1 MTLLWLSLHLD
12 YYFSPELD
20 GNLGKTELENERCYE
35 MPCVLAQAFGT
46 GAGRLCISP
55 ATWAHVCGAH
65 MLPLPS
71 ETGEGALASHEE
83 AFWSLSNVS
92 FPPGDLL
99 STKWQCPQVMH
110 YSAATW
116 GPQMCCA
123 SSSQDVLCPGDM
135 APVLGLV
142 LFQRIWLKRA
152 GANTMIWL
160 ELEASL
166 SKILPFL
173 ILARAL
179 EENNIFLQFSLKL
192 LQHMDVFRD
201 RKKDHQAL

>member
-1 MTLLWLSLHLD
+1 MSKWVHLNSPWVCETHEPIPSSDCDTSLIVPPPWLLFQSRTWWKS
-12 YYFSPELD
+12 
-20 GNLGKTELENERCYE
+20 GTEVENKRCCE

-46 GAGRLCISP
+46 GAGRLFISP
-55 ATWAHVCGAH
+55 ATWAHVCAAH

-99 STKWQCPQVMH
+99 RTKWQCPQVMH

-123 SSSQDVLCPGDM
+123 SSSQDVLCPGDVV
-135 APVLGLV
+135 P
-142 LFQRIWLKRA
+142 LFW
-152 GANTMIWL
+152 GWFCFS
-160 ELEASL
+160 ASG
-166 SKILPFL
+166 
-173 ILARAL
+173 
-179 EENNIFLQFSLKL
+179 
-192 LQHMDVFRD
+192 
-201 RKKDHQAL
+201 